1 MLYKGLGV
9 LKMNY
14 KIYVLIGTT
23 IISLLLALVPVEA
36 APSTKEATNNL
47 ASSATNITQDDPEV
61 IHPEDKAKAARSA
74 VRTRGIQ
81 TENGV
86 AKERQTSA
94 STYQNRNRT
103 KVRPVNSTDNKKSSI
118 DKTANSSVNKTS
130 QTTGKNNAASTV
142 QKPTQS
148 FKSTNTELN
157 LHKVSIPN
165 NKKKSTVPHD
175 GIVIKNKHSANSE
188 NTSSKASKVEKTK
201 NEDNSIKNRN
211 ENKKTE
217 REAEKARKE
226 DEKAEKKLRRNK
238 DKKKKASDKK
248 KSAKSKQTS
257 KYSFNGIALPDD
269 YRSISIFGEPVATK
283 GQAVDYIISANPNV
297 RLSCSVEKLVDLY
310 WEEAGRENVRPDLAL
325 AQSLVETGVY
335 SYGGDVK
342 HKQNNFCGLG
352 TTGGGVKGASFKTP
366 QIGVRAHIQ
375 HLLAYTQK
383 KKPSTSIVD
392 PRYELAHKI
401 RLERGMVDTWYGL
414 NGTWATGSQ
423 YCEKIMATYQKILGQ
438 KGDTLSTSEGKK
450 SKKDRKKAKKEA
462 KKHAKEE
469 HRMRDRMNKILKSN
483 S

>member
-36 APSTKEATNNL
+36 APSTKEATNNFV
-47 ASSATNITQDDPEV
+47 SSATNITQNNSEV
-61 IHPEDKAKAARSA
+61 MHPEDKAKAARSA
-74 VRTRGIQ
+74 VRTRVTK

-86 AKERQTSA
+86 VKKRQTSA
-94 STYQNRNRT
+94 STYQSKTRA
-103 KVRPVNSTDNKKSSI
+103 KVRPANLTDNKNSSI
-118 DKTANSSVNKTS
+118 DKTANSSVNKTT
-130 QTTGKNNAASTV
+130 QTTGKNNGASTV
-142 QKPTQS
+142 KKPAQS

-157 LHKVSIPN
+157 SHKGSAPI
-165 NKKKSTVPHD
+165 NKKKATIPHD
-175 GIVIKNKHSANSE
+175 GIVVKNKHSANSE
-188 NTSSKASKVEKTK
+188 NTPSKASKVEKTK
-201 NEDNSIKNRN
+201 NEENSIKNREEN
-211 ENKKTE
+211 EKTE
-217 REAEKARKE
+217 KEA
-226 DEKAEKKLRRNK
+226 EKAEKKLRRNK

-423 YCEKIMATYQKILGQ
+423 YCEKIMATYQKILAQ

-462 KKHAKEE
+462 KKRAKEE